1 MPEMSQGPL
10 HAWNLAIPDAIAL
23 QYELAKRIVLEDR
36 LGEVQHV
43 AGVDMAINEEHE
55 MARAAVVLLSYPGME
70 IVERHVYEEPVR
82 MPYVP
87 GLLSFREA
95 PAVLGAF
102 QQLKRRADLVMV
114 DGQGIAH
121 PRRIGIASHLGL
133 WLDIPTIGCGKTILV
148 GHYKKEDLSEEA
160 GSWVPLI
167 DKKEIVGAMVRTRTR
182 VNPMIISPGHLIS
195 LETSIRYVLE
205 CSKGYRLPEP
215 TRQAD
220 KLSKDNTTPA
230 ATDVNFTISYDSSQ
244 PDVKNMNIQVNQFKL
259 W

>member
-1 MPEMSQGPL
+1 MAQEPL
-10 HAWNLAIPDAIAL
+10 HEWNLDVAEAIAL
-23 QYELAKRIVLEDR
+23 QHELARQIMLEDR
-36 LGEVQHV
+36 VGEVHLV
-43 AGVDMAINEEHE
+43 AGVDMAIHEEHNTVQ
-55 MARAAVVLLSYPGME
+55 AAVVLLTYPELE
-70 IVERHVYEEPVR
+70 IVERHIYEEPIR

-95 PAVLGAF
+95 PAVIAAF
-102 QQLKRRADLVMV
+102 KRLRKKPDLVMA

-133 WLDIPTIGCGKTILV
+133 WLEIPTIGCGKSILV
-148 GHYKKEDLSEEA
+148 GRYDKAALKEEA

-167 DKKEIVGAMVRTRTR
+167 DKKEVIGAVVRTRTR

-195 LETSIRYVLE
+195 LENSIKYVLA

-220 KLSKDNTTPA
+220 KLSKDKTWLEPETPGEGGQQL
-230 ATDVNFTISYDSSQ
+230 S
-244 PDVKNMNIQVNQFKL
+244 L